1 MSRNYNLYLQDIVVA
16 ADRIVSYV
24 ENVSRGE
31 FEADQ
36 MRLDAVIRNLQVIG
50 EAVKK
55 IPDSIQK
62 GYPNIPWQEIA
73 GLRNRVTH
81 VYFDVNID
89 IIWDVVQS
97 ELPTLKIQLQEIIKE
112 ANE

>member
-1 MSRNYNLYLQDIVVA
+1 MSRNYNLYLQDIVEA
-16 ADRIVSYV
+16 ADRIASYV
-24 ENVSRGE
+24 EGVTRSA

-36 MRLDAVIRNLQVIG
+36 MRIDAVIRNLGIIG

-55 IPDSIQK
+55 IPDSIRER
-62 GYPNIPWQEIA
+62 YPSIPWHNIA

-81 VYFDVNID
+81 VYFNVDMD

-97 ELPTLKIQLQEIIKE
+97 KLPPLRMQIQRLIKE
-112 ANE
+112 KSK